1 MINNVLT
8 LESLNLY
15 VLNVLENHN
24 VIALLR
30 QAITELFKRNSWPLF
45 VCLKKKKTFET
56 KDCSKIVKTEIIS
69 IVKIL
74 KQNLLEKN
82 NITQKICFSNK
93 KSQHEIVKQRRCWI
107 SWRS

>member
-30 QAITELFKRNSWPLF
+30 QAITELFKRNSYGLF
-45 VCLKKKKTFET
+45 LFALVVLRYVFALN
-56 KDCSKIVKTEIIS
+56 SLLFLV
-69 IVKIL
+69 VIL
-74 KQNLLEKN
+74 ERYIQNPA
-82 NITQKICFSNK
+82 TQI
-93 KSQHEIVKQRRCWI
+93 HI
-107 SWRS
+107 

>member
-45 VCLKKKKTFET
+45 VCFFLKKKKH
-56 KDCSKIVKTEIIS
+56 
-69 IVKIL
+69 L
-74 KQNLLEKN
+74 KQKTVARLLK
-82 NITQKICFSNK
+82 QK
-93 KSQHEIVKQRRCWI
+93 
-107 SWRS
+107 

>member
-30 QAITELFKRNSWPLF
+30 QAITELFKRNSYGLF
-45 VCLKKKKTFET
+45 LFALVVLRYVFALN
-56 KDCSKIVKTEIIS
+56 SLLFLV
-69 IVKIL
+69 VIL
-74 KQNLLEKN
+74 ERYIENPA
-82 NITQKICFSNK
+82 TQI
-93 KSQHEIVKQRRCWI
+93 HI
-107 SWRS
+107 

>member
-45 VCLKKKKTFET
+45 VCFFFKK
-56 KDCSKIVKTEIIS
+56 
-69 IVKIL
+69 
-74 KQNLLEKN
+74 
-82 NITQKICFSNK
+82 NI
-93 KSQHEIVKQRRCWI
+93 
-107 SWRS
+107 

>member
-30 QAITELFKRNSWPLF
+30 QAITELFKRNSYGLF
-45 VCLKKKKTFET
+45 LFALVVLRCVFALNSLLFL
-56 KDCSKIVKTEIIS
+56 V
-69 IVKIL
+69 VIL
-74 KQNLLEKN
+74 ERYIENPA
-82 NITQKICFSNK
+82 TQI
-93 KSQHEIVKQRRCWI
+93 HI
-107 SWRS
+107 

>member
-30 QAITELFKRNSWPLF
+30 QAITELFKRNSYGLF
-45 VCLKKKKTFET
+45 LFALVVLRYVFALN
-56 KDCSKIVKTEIIS
+56 SLLFLV
-69 IVKIL
+69 VIL
-74 KQNLLEKN
+74 ERYIENPT
-82 NITQKICFSNK
+82 TQI
-93 KSQHEIVKQRRCWI
+93 HI
-107 SWRS
+107 

>member
-30 QAITELFKRNSWPLF
+30 QAITELFKRNSYSLF
-45 VCLKKKKTFET
+45 LFALVVLRYVFALN
-56 KDCSKIVKTEIIS
+56 SLLFLV
-69 IVKIL
+69 VIL
-74 KQNLLEKN
+74 ERYIENPA
-82 NITQKICFSNK
+82 TQI
-93 KSQHEIVKQRRCWI
+93 HI
-107 SWRS
+107 